1 MKQLK
6 RLPKHLPPRDQN
18 PLNKKYFKFI
28 PKKIFQTWETNKVT
42 PGMYDAVHTWIDK
55 NPDWEYHFFDNDDC
69 RNFIKDNFPKK
80 VLAAYDTLI
89 PGAYKADLWRYCVL
103 YIHGGVYC
111 DIKAELLVGLNDIIP
126 EDVEFLSVKD
136 IDSSKR
142 EFKGYIYQAFICTK
156 PKHPFLKNVID
167 MLVENVSVGEY
178 GHDSLS
184 PTGPGLLGK
193 AINFILKKD
202 LLSEH
207 VVGENNFSGFR
218 YHLWLNDDSSEFCKD
233 KYGKFLIHRTYANY
247 SVERD
252 KKNDGKLKK
261 TYNYL
266 WFFGGVFNHSKVLR
280 SSPAYYDKY
289 IGRYRALW
297 VRDLYKNLEVK
308 EARKEVFVAIKK
320 RQLSFK
326 LFSYFIKYELIYP
339 FLKFLRLTK

>member
-89 PGAYKADLWRYCVL
+89 PGAYKADMWRYCVL

-167 MLVENVSVGEY
+167 MLVTIRASISSMHGF
-178 GHDSLS
+178 LS
-184 PTGPGLLGK
+184 
-193 AINFILKKD
+193 D
-202 LLSEH
+202 
-207 VVGENNFSGFR
+207 
-218 YHLWLNDDSSEFCKD
+218 
-233 KYGKFLIHRTYANY
+233 
-247 SVERD
+247 
-252 KKNDGKLKK
+252 
-261 TYNYL
+261 
-266 WFFGGVFNHSKVLR
+266 
-280 SSPAYYDKY
+280 
-289 IGRYRALW
+289 
-297 VRDLYKNLEVK
+297 
-308 EARKEVFVAIKK
+308 
-320 RQLSFK
+320 Q
-326 LFSYFIKYELIYP
+326 
-339 FLKFLRLTK
+339 